1 MRVTA
6 NVTARVRRSQSA
18 EQPECRRVRVTVSQS
33 SDSRECRS
41 ASEPINQSADEQ
53 EQRQVNVMR
62 SVARSGYDDKPE

>member
-1 MRVTA
+1 MPT
-6 NVTARVRRSQSA
+6 S
-18 EQPECRRVRVTVSQS
+18 EGDGQPEQRQSRVPFSQS